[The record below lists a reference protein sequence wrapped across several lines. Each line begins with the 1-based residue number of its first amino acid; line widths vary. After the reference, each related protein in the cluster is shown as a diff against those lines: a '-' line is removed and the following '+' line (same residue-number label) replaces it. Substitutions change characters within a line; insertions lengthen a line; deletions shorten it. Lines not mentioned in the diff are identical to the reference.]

1 LANRSGAAGGVLDL
15 VKYND
20 AGHDFDAPGM
30 PTHTKAGLTTTASG
44 GATIGTDP
52 MARTDAIE
60 RVTRLL
66 AATLRPSPIP

>member
-1 LANRSGAAGGVLDL
+1 
-15 VKYND
+15 
-20 AGHDFDAPGM
+20 M